1 MENNIKRI
9 WIVENKF
16 YRVNP
21 QSNCRENERTTCEY
35 FSSEEKA
42 MLHIEWIKE
51 CAKNNGMKQVYDN
64 LNGGNMF
71 RNGNNIV
78 DISLYKRIL
87 DPDDLMIGEA

>member
-1 MENNIKRI
+1 
-9 WIVENKF
+9 
-16 YRVNP
+16 
-21 QSNCRENERTTCEY
+21 
-35 FSSEEKA
+35 